1 MKTGERTA
9 PYTPKAGLEQTL
21 PWSPQEGPTS
31 AFRLPSSEGD
41 AVNACSL
48 SQAFLTPSRTLR
60 ALPYNR
66 PLPPCPPPLVCRE
79 VLACKA
85 FPKFQRA
92 DLIRGV
98 RKC

>member
-21 PWSPQEGPTS
+21 PCSPQEGPTS
-31 AFRLPSSEGD
+31 AFRLPSSKGD

-60 ALPYNR
+60 ALP
-66 PLPPCPPPLVCRE
+66 PFPPPLVCRE